1 VISHDIY
8 GRLRY
13 LSVCDGIGA
22 VHLAWQQLGWECVGI
37 SEIAPFPAAVVDH
50 HFGFRNFGDLK
61 NYKKWPERLLAD
73 VDLLA
78 GGTPCQSF
86 SVAGNRLSLDD
97 KRGGLTR
104 VYVDLFHHI
113 NRIRRN
119 HGRSPTIALWENV
132 PGVLSTKDNAFGCL
146 LGGLLGLDEA
156 AQPKGRKRKWKK
168 AGFES
173 SETARVAWRV
183 LDGQYFAVA
192 QRRRRVFLVAVPRDL
207 VERFGEGACPSQI
220 LSLADSVPREPPT
233 RESGRK
239 ETAGGPGEGL
249 AGRIAGAEPGRQD
262 CAPEVI
268 AFNCNSRGSHLPSCG
283 RDTSIAS
290 TLTASQRGAVAFV
303 HHNRG

>member
-1 VISHDIY
+1 MISHDID

-86 SVAGNRLSLDD
+86 SVAGNRRSLDD
-97 KRGGLTR
+97 DRGNLTR
-104 VYVDLFHHI
+104 VYVDCFHHI
-113 NRIRRN
+113 NRIRRS
-119 HGRSPTIALWENV
+119 HERSPTIALWENV
-132 PGVLSTKDNAFGCL
+132 PGVLTTKDNAFGCL
-146 LGGLLGLDEA
+146 LGGLLGCDEA
-156 AQPKGRKRKWKK
+156 PRTKTGKWPK
-168 AGFES
+168 AGFLR
-173 SETARVAWRV
+173 SETVRVGWRI
-183 LDGQYFAVA
+183 LNSEFYAVA
-192 QRRRRVFLVAVPRDL
+192 QRRRRVFLCAVPSEL
-207 VERFGEGACPSQI
+207 VERFGEGACPSRL
-220 LSLADSVPREPPT
+220 LSLANSMRRKPPT
-233 RESGRK
+233 RESGRQ

-249 AGRIAGAEPGRQD
+249 AGRIADAEAGRKD
-262 CAPEVI
+262 FGPPEVI
-268 AFNCNSRGSHLPSCG
+268 AFNSNSRGSHLPSCG
-283 RDTSIAS
+283 RDTSIAN

-303 HHNRG
+303 HHNRK